1 MVGYTS
7 VANVREKDQ
16 QNKREHTDT
25 HTSGPGL
32 LSLQGLS
39 IDIMICILYKLY
51 ILSSYPNPTHH
62 RNLHS
67 FSAKKAK

>member
-16 QNKREHTDT
+16 QNKREQNTQT
-25 HTSGPGL
+25 HTPGL